1 MCSGRH
7 CSTSAVLQR
16 RKLRLSRGY
25 LAMYGDIFGQQN
37 WRARMILA
45 ASKHTPLHLG
55 KSHYKELASQ
65 KTVLRLRNPALHL
78 LI

>member
-1 MCSGRH
+1 
-7 CSTSAVLQR
+7 
-16 RKLRLSRGY
+16 
-25 LAMYGDIFGQQN
+25 MYGDIFGQQN

-45 ASKHTPLHLG
+45 ASKHTTLHLG
-55 KSHYKELASQ
+55 KPHYKELASE